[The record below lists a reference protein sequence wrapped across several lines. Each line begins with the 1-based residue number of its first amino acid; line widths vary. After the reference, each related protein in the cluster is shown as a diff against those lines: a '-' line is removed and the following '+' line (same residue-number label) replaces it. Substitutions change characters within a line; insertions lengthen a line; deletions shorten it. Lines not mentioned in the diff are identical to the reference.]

1 MEPFLFR
8 FREHWFIWFVFVF
21 YATGLWAAEP
31 RVQILSPRDGSRITQ
46 EQSSVLVSGKVA
58 TDLGRSPNVDIV
70 FVIDISGSTS
80 QYAGADF
87 GDMGPLPDNSGSFG
101 LGRPQISIGGGI
113 GIGQP
118 SFRNLRNSILAAEVA
133 ASRRLL
139 LQLNSETTRI
149 GVVTFGESAQVL
161 QPLTHDFE
169 KVRRVLDDILRS
181 GPYGGTNM
189 AEGIRSA
196 ITELMGLG
204 RSEKKTDTIK
214 VEFLLTDGF
223 PTMPIGGGRRAAPED
238 TDFAINAARL
248 AGKAGIK
255 VHVFALGEE
264 ALSYPRAA
272 VGIAKASGGTYTPVS
287 RPADVLAV
295 VENVSLVGV
304 DYVQVVN
311 QTTGQKATQ
320 LRLAADGF
328 FSSAVPVAEG
338 KNQIDVFAR
347 ASDGSTKRDSVSIFY
362 QPGNQRSLDL
372 EVFLERERNLK
383 LEVER
388 LGRSPA
394 EIQKETEKDRE
405 DSVGRSQRPP
415 PAAPTE
421 GPPR

>member
-1 MEPFLFR
+1 MNQSLLR
-8 FREHWFIWFVFVF
+8 FRELWLFLLLLLLLSN
-21 YATGLWAAEP
+21 GLWAAEP
-31 RVQILSPRDGSRITQ
+31 RVQILSPKDGSRITQ
-46 EQSSVLVSGKVA
+46 EQNSVLLSGKVA
-58 TDLGRSPNVDIV
+58 TDLGRSPNVDII

-87 GDMGPLPDNSGSFG
+87 GDMGPLPDNSGPFG
-101 LGRPQISIGGGI
+101 FGSPQISIGGF

-118 SFRNLRNSILAAEVA
+118 SIRNLRNSILAAEVA

-149 GVVTFGESAQVL
+149 GVVTFSEGARLL
-161 QPLTHDFE
+161 QPLTNDFE
-169 KVRRVLDDILRS
+169 RVRRVLDGILRA

-189 AEGIRSA
+189 AEGIRMA
-196 ITELMGLG
+196 ITELLGLG
-204 RSEKKTDTIK
+204 TSEKRTDAIK
-214 VEFLLTDGF
+214 VQFLLTDGF
-223 PTMPIGGGRRAAPED
+223 PTMPIGEGRRVTPED
-238 TDFAINAARL
+238 TNFAINAARL

-272 VGIAKASGGTYTPVS
+272 VGIAKESGGVYTPVS

-295 VENVSLVGV
+295 VENISFVGV
-304 DYVQVVN
+304 DYVQIVN

-328 FSSAVPVAEG
+328 FASAVPVAQG
-338 KNQIDVFAR
+338 LNQIDVFAR
-347 ASDGSTKRDSVSIFY
+347 ASDGSTKRDSVSIYY
-362 QPGNQRSLDL
+362 QPSNQRSLDL
-372 EVFLERERNLK
+372 EVFLEREKNLK

-388 LGRSPA
+388 LGKSQA
-394 EIQKETEKDRE
+394 EIQRETEKSRE
-405 DSVGRSQRPP
+405 DSLGRSQQLPP
-415 PAAPTE
+415 PTE

>member
-1 MEPFLFR
+1 MTQLFR
-8 FREHWFIWFVFVF
+8 TRELCFFLLVLLFISN
-21 YATGLWAAEP
+21 GLWAAEP
-31 RVQILSPRDGSRITQ
+31 RVQILSPKDGSRITQ
-46 EQSSVLVSGKVA
+46 EQSSVLISGKVA

-80 QYAGADF
+80 AYAGADF

-101 LGRPQISIGGGI
+101 FGRPQISLGGI

-118 SFRNLRNSILAAEVA
+118 PFRNLRNSVLAAEVA

-139 LQLNSETTRI
+139 LQLNSETTRA
-149 GVVTFGESAQVL
+149 GVVTFSEGAQVL
-161 QPLTHDFE
+161 QPLTNNFDQ
-169 KVRRVLDDILRS
+169 VRRILDDIMRA

-189 AEGIRSA
+189 AEGIRA
-196 ITELMGLG
+196 GITELMGLG
-204 RSEKKTDTIK
+204 RSEKRSDTIK

-272 VGIAKASGGTYTPVS
+272 VGIAKESGGTYTPVS
-287 RPADVLAV
+287 RPADLLAV
-295 VENVSLVGV
+295 VDHVPVVKV
-304 DYVQVVN
+304 DLLKVTN
-311 QTTGQKATQ
+311 QTIGKEAF
-320 LRLAADGF
+320 LSRLAVDGYF
-328 FSSAVPVAEG
+328 ASAVPVVEG
-338 KNQIDVFAR
+338 LNQIQVLVR
-347 ASDGSTKRDSVSIFY
+347 ANDGSTKTDSVSIFY
-362 QPGNQRSLDL
+362 QSGNQRSLDL
-372 EVFLERERNLK
+372 EVFLEREKNLK

-394 EIQKETEKDRE
+394 EIQKESEKSRE
-405 DSVGRSQRPP
+405 DSLGRSQQLP
-415 PAAPTE
+415 PATE